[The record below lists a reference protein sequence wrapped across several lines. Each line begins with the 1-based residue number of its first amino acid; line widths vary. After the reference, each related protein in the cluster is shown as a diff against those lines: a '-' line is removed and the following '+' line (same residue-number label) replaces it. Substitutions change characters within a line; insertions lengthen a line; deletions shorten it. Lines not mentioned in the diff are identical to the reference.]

1 MQRAVDP
8 QLPDYARELGSAG
21 CKSHIIER
29 KGYYMHIRIYIHLFE
44 GYRIVT
50 LSESTVSPFLND
62 RDSANGHAAK
72 PSYQCAKEREKITY
86 YFYNLSSLYYCYDG

>member
-1 MQRAVDP
+1 MRP
-8 QLPDYARELGSAG
+8 
-21 CKSHIIER
+21 HIIEG

-44 GYRIVT
+44 GCRIGDPFGKH
-50 LSESTVSPFLND
+50 LHFLNN
-62 RDSANGHAAK
+62 RDSANGYAAK